1 MRPFKVER
9 QVSGGLLPD
18 LALQANGSNGR
29 NVRVG
34 CPVGFRVEPPFE
46 RQACRV
52 GGRHVVAGCYQIS
65 YADGE
70 QTPLAPLSIIG
81 GGI

>member
-1 MRPFKVER
+1 
-9 QVSGGLLPD
+9 
-18 LALQANGSNGR
+18 
-29 NVRVG
+29 
-34 CPVGFRVEPPFE
+34 VEPPFE